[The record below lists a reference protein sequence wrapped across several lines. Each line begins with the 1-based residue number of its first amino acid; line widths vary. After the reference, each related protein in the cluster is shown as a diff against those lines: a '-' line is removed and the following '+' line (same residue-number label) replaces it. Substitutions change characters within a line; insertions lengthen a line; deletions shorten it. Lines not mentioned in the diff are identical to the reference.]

1 MLQHTRRPGVP
12 IELDQG
18 AIAAAL
24 CLSRRKLLPLI
35 RCAARAAQSRRISPF
50 RDPYQEQLKAR
61 SYAGP
66 AQRVVRV
73 VNQRPNVEFG
83 GEMNERFRIAGLGG
97 VDPHD
102 NARAVRA
109 WRWLQWVLLGFS
121 LLAIPAFYFELA
133 VDLRLLHPAGRALY
147 ACMAAGF
154 AASLAWMAHLS
165 RHPRRFLL
173 RNRYDVFIAMGA
185 AASVAWGVSTWSSLE
200 WVLRILFVGL
210 VAVRIAVSLREFFSP
225 NRLLL
230 LLATAVVLLASAGAG
245 FYWLEPSVHSYAE
258 GVWLAF
264 ESSATVGFGDIA
276 PTTPASRVLAAFVV
290 LLGYGLLS
298 LVFASIAA
306 IFVEQEERLLRREMH
321 RDIKT
326 LQAEI
331 AALRRE
337 VGRIGTQPHV
347 AEGPIGSDGPPE
359 SR

>member
-1 MLQHTRRPGVP
+1 L
-12 IELDQG
+12 LFCDLCQG
-18 AIAAAL
+18 H
-24 CLSRRKLLPLI
+24 
-35 RCAARAAQSRRISPF
+35 
-50 RDPYQEQLKAR
+50 LKAR
-61 SYAGP
+61 SYDGS
-66 AQRVVRV
+66 AQDVIYVVK
-73 VNQRPNVEFG
+73 QRPNLECG
-83 GEMNERFRIAGLGG
+83 GEMNESFRIAGLGG

-109 WRWLQWVLLGFS
+109 WRWLQWVLFGFS

-133 VDLRLLHPAGRALY
+133 VDSPLLHLAGRALY
-147 ACMAAGF
+147 ACMSAGF
-154 AASLAWMAHLS
+154 AVSLGWMAHLS
-165 RHPRRFLL
+165 RKPRRFLV
-173 RNRYDVFIAMGA
+173 RNRYDLLIAMGA

-210 VAVRIAVSLREFFSP
+210 VAARIAVSLRAFFSP

-230 LLATAVVLLASAGAG
+230 LLGTAAVLLASAGGG

-264 ESSATVGFGDIA
+264 ESSATVGFGDMA
-276 PTTPASRVLAAFVV
+276 PTTPASRVFAAFVV

-331 AALRRE
+331 VALRRE
-337 VGRIGTQPHV
+337 VGRIGSQARTN
-347 AEGPIGSDGPPE
+347 EGTIERDRPPGS
-359 SR
+359 R